1 MSNLPNGLFP
11 NCLWTFFHS
20 VFEWKKVFFA
30 LYKSS
35 KSVLSKCHYLRYVSN
50 LTVYH
55 YNSSC
60 DLYYPAFII
69 VTFTNYHH
77 KAIDHKKKI
86 LSITS
91 DRLIKS
97 SQHCKL
103 IVFKFSLFFVIN
115 LSTNEIL
122 ENCNMI
128 KYWNYSLNS
137 LKPI

>member
-1 MSNLPNGLFP
+1 MQVNRE
-11 NCLWTFFHS
+11 C
-20 VFEWKKVFFA
+20 VIKVSF
-30 LYKSS
+30 LRN
-35 KSVLSKCHYLRYVSN
+35 VLS

-55 YNSSC
+55 YYSSC

-128 KYWNYSLNS
+128 KY
-137 LKPI
+137 